1 MPVEVKLEGRVLAV
15 IYCDANRKPMGWGHG
30 WADAAVDPAAIARLR
45 WGPYLGV
52 ATGAINGIVVV
63 DVDPRNGGD
72 QTFAEHLSW
81 LPETRTHQSRR
92 GGRHLIYKYPAQGI
106 RTFTGTEG
114 RWPGIDI
121 LSDNPQKGVVWP
133 QSSPGYSVIDD
144 RPMVECPARLCEL
157 REGMGVI
164 HQEQEPDDE
173 GFTPI
178 PPPFEKPIQY
188 EINYAI
194 KALDNAC
201 VELRDCPG
209 GYRNHLLNVL
219 AYKMGRL
226 VVRGWIQRHWVE
238 DYLLGACKANGLL
251 DEDGKNQC
259 AATIR
264 SGIEAGMQRPYH
276 DIRWRVSNQ

>member
-1 MPVEVKLEGRVLAV
+1 M
-15 IYCDANRKPMGWGHG
+15 
-30 WADAAVDPAAIARLR
+30 
-45 WGPYLGV
+45 
-52 ATGAINGIVVV
+52 V

-81 LPETRTHQSRR
+81 LPPTRTHQSRR

-144 RPMVECPARLCEL
+144 RPMVECPDRLCEL
-157 REGMGVI
+157 RREMGVNP
-164 HQEQEPDDE
+164 EADDADE
-173 GFTPI
+173 GITPI
-178 PPPFEKPIQY
+178 SPIFEKPIQY

-201 VELRDCPG
+201 IELRDCPG
-209 GYRNHLLNVL
+209 GYRNHLLNVM

-226 VVRGWIQRHWVE
+226 VVRGWIAREWVE
-238 DYLLGACKANGLL
+238 DYLLGACKSNGLL
-251 DEDGKNQC
+251 DDPYDGPAKC
-259 AATIR
+259 RATIK
-264 SGIEAGMQRPYH
+264 SGIDAGMQRPYH
-276 DIRWRVSNQ
+276 DIRWRVEGQG